1 MRWLWVGAC
10 SSCHEHNNAH
20 LRSKNVRG
28 FLGYLRTY
36 WPPQQKNLNVFRK
49 KYSNKKLFHYSRYSG
64 RSALFRAYRQTDM
77 TKLIVAI
84 SRTQLKHYSK
94 S

>member
-1 MRWLWVGAC
+1 MRWLWVRAC
-10 SSCHEHNNAH
+10 SRCHEHNNTH

-36 WPPQQKNLNVFRK
+36 WPPKQKISTVFRK
-49 KYSNKKLFHYSRYSG
+49 KYSNKNFLHYSRYSG
-64 RSALFRAYRQTDM
+64 RTALFRTDRQTDV

-84 SRTQLKHYSK
+84 S
-94 S
+94 